1 MFPDFFSITVIKRAH
16 CGCVH
21 KLESVVKQNFFLVS
35 LTFVRDTVVGGE
47 EERRGGLTWP
57 FVLLIF
63 GDKSMIYRVT
73 KVVFDE

>member
-47 EERRGGLTWP
+47 EERRGEAGSNLAVRFINIW
-57 FVLLIF
+57 
-63 GDKSMIYRVT
+63 R
-73 KVVFDE
+73 